1 MSGQNDQSTNKGD
14 KMSKKHLIA
23 ITLIALA
30 FSSLSWA
37 QIDKIALFTEAVS
50 WTDVATAEA
59 AAEYIMN
66 NVESASTIEVYSDAD
81 IATFA
86 EDNTNDGNVDIIITF
101 GYFPVSLYTP
111 GNSEVDVSVGEM
123 FLEGGDI
130 FLNTADYIFYVTEGG
145 GANGDTGLKNMTD
158 SNLDMW
164 TDGTQSAPTADGETY
179 TPSLIEFEAPRCF
192 QMDQVDDDPDWEVEA
207 VFGSDGGNNLDPV
220 IIRNL
225 TYGGR
230 VGIAF
235 QAGGTA
241 PRAEVLTE
249 MIDNYLGPAIPPETP
264 GTAVEFHGKLP
275 LTWGHLKSD

>member
-1 MSGQNDQSTNKGD
+1 
-14 KMSKKHLIA
+14 MSKKHLIA
-23 ITLIALA
+23 IILIAMA

-37 QIDKIALFTEAVS
+37 QIDQIALFTEAVS

-59 AAEYIMN
+59 AADYIKA
-66 NVESASTIEVYSDAD
+66 NVKSADSIEVYSDAD
-81 IATFA
+81 IAGFA
-86 EDNTNDGNVDIIITF
+86 ADNTDDGNVDIIITF

-111 GNSEVDVSVGEM
+111 GNSEADGSVGEL

-158 SNLDMW
+158 SELDMW
-164 TDGTQSAPTADGETY
+164 TDGAHSTPTGDGATL
-179 TPSLIEFEAPRCF
+179 TPSLIEFDAPRSF
-192 QMDQVDDDPDWEVEA
+192 KMDQVDADSDWEVE
-207 VFGSDGGNNLDPV
+207 VVLGSDGGNNLDPV
-220 IIRNL
+220 IIKNL

-249 MIDNYLGPAIPPETP
+249 MIDNYLAPNIPSETP
-264 GTAVEFHGKLP
+264 DTAVELYGKLS
-275 LTWGHLKSD
+275 LTWGQLKTD